1 VNTHV
6 REPSLGLH
14 IERLTMTADR
24 RPIVQEVSFRAAPGE
39 ITAVIG
45 PNGAGKTSLLDTIVG
60 LHAPQSGSV
69 YVDGKPLASFRDYAR
84 VFAYLPDQGEVAA
97 EVTGGTLVRHA
108 LACSNGQV
116 LAAELRQL
124 LEIEPLLDKG
134 AAVLSRGERQ
144 RLLLFCTLVL
154 GRRVVVLD
162 EPFSAFDPLQLEK
175 VQLALRCVTRAGGAI
190 LASIHQ
196 LTDAEQIAD
205 RVLLLA
211 QGRALAFG
219 TLAELRAEAG
229 EPQMTLREVFLTLL
243 TRSAGTAR
251 TPRRPRAA

>member
-1 VNTHV
+1 VAYAPAVPERNTPTPIP
-6 REPSLGLH
+6 E
-14 IERLTMTADR
+14 TR
-24 RPIVQEVSFRAAPGE
+24 RARRFAPTAPG
-39 ITAVIG
+39 TYVF
-45 PNGAGKTSLLDTIVG
+45 TMRR
-60 LHAPQSGSV
+60 SGCSRW
-69 YVDGKPLASFRDYAR
+69 PEYA
-84 VFAYLPDQGEVAA
+84 
-97 EVTGGTLVRHA
+97 
-108 LACSNGQV
+108 
-116 LAAELRQL
+116 
-124 LEIEPLLDKG
+124 LDKG

>member
-1 VNTHV
+1 MNAELRV
-6 REPSLGLH
+6 PSPGLYV
-14 IERLTMTADR
+14 ERLSIRAGR
-24 RPIVQEVSFRAAPGE
+24 RRVVEEVSFRAAPGE

-60 LHAPQSGSV
+60 LHTAQSGSV
-69 YVDGKPLASFRDYAR
+69 HVDGKALASFRDYAR
-84 VFAYLPDQGEVAA
+84 SFAYLPDQGEVAA

-108 LACSNGQV
+108 LDCSTGPG

-124 LEIEPLLDKG
+124 LEVEPLLDKG

-175 VQLALRCVTRAGGAI
+175 VHQALRCVTRVGGII

-205 RVLLLA
+205 QVLLLA

-219 TLAELRAEAG
+219 TVAELRAEAG
-229 EPQMTLREVFLTLL
+229 GPELTLRDVFVAML
-243 TRSAGTAR
+243 TRSAGT
-251 TPRRPRAA
+251 PRPPRGPHAA

>member
-1 VNTHV
+1 M
-6 REPSLGLH
+6 PPPGLH
-14 IERLTMTADR
+14 VEGLTICAGR
-24 RPIVQEVSFRAAPGE
+24 RRVVEGVSFRASPGE

-60 LHAPQSGSV
+60 LHVAQSGNV
-69 YVDGKPLASFRDYAR
+69 QVGGKRIRNFRDHAR
-84 VFAYLPDQGEVAA
+84 TFAYLPDQGEVAA

-108 LACSNGQV
+108 LACATGQV
-116 LAAELRQL
+116 PVAELRQS
-124 LEIEPLLDKG
+124 LEVEPLLDKG

-154 GRRVVVLD
+154 GRPVIVLD

-175 VQLALRCVTRAGGAI
+175 VQRALRCITGAGATV

-196 LTDAEQIAD
+196 LTDAEQMAD

-211 QGRALAFG
+211 EGRALAFG
-219 TLAELRAEAG
+219 TVAELRAEAG
-229 EPQMTLREVFLTLL
+229 GPQMTLREVFLALL
-243 TRSAGTAR
+243 TRSAGT
-251 TPRRPRAA
+251 PRIPRGPRAA